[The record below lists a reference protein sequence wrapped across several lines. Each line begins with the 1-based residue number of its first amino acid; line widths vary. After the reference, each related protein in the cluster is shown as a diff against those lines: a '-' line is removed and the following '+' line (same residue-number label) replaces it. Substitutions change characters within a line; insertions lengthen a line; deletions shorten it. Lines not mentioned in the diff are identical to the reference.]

1 MQDTPPNQLYMIKFM
16 HGNKMSL
23 LPTLKDMLSRRI
35 IDITYQEKLS
45 HLSSTLSALPIL
57 LEIYEKKKDD
67 EVFILSNGHAGLALY
82 VVLEHYYGIDAVML
96 LHKHGIHPGKD
107 LENRLYCS
115 TGSLG
120 SGLPIA
126 VGHALATPDKQVY
139 CMISDGESAEGSIW
153 ESLRFIND
161 QQIKNLHVYIN
172 INGLGA
178 YDPIDQGT
186 LISRLCVFLPTINIR
201 MSMPFKWPFA
211 EDLLT
216 HYYVLKPE
224 DYELFTRQPQ

>member
-1 MQDTPPNQLYMIKFM
+1 MPNQLYTIKSLL
-16 HGNKMSL
+16 GNKMSL
-23 LPTLKDMLSRRI
+23 LPSLKETLSRRI

-57 LEIYEKKKDD
+57 LDIYEQKKDD

-82 VVLEHYYGIDAVML
+82 VVLEHYYGIDPVML

-107 LENRLYCS
+107 LENHLYCS

-126 VGHALATPDKQVY
+126 IGHALANPDKKVY
-139 CMISDGESAEGSIW
+139 CMISDGECAEGSIW
-153 ESLRFIND
+153 ESLRYIADANINN
-161 QQIKNLHVYIN
+161 IEVYVN

-178 YDPIDQGT
+178 YDEIT
-186 LISRLCVFLPTINIR
+186 VNSLVSRLVVFNSRIHIKISQPLQ
-201 MSMPFKWPFA
+201 WPFA
-211 EDLLT
+211 KGLLT

-224 DYELFTRQPQ
+224 DYKLFNNTEEQ